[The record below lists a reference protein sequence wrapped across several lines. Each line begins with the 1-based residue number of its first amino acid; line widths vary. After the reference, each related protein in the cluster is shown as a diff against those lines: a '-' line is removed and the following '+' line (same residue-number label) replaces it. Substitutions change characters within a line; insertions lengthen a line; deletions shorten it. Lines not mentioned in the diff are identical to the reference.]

1 MHIDLSPYRDY
12 LTERAQKILTLA
24 ITETQRRDHYY
35 LAAEHIL
42 FAFMKLEGDSFDR
55 IMENIGIVPA
65 EVRRDITNRLDKSD
79 YLVEASAGIKVSPMV
94 KKILEKALANAN
106 GEGFQKIGPYNL
118 LAGIFMVEESYPAQL
133 LKEKGKE
140 PFIVINA
147 IMDEARRRI
156 EFEREL
162 RRKYEL
168 PGFLR
173 QFGINLNKLAVMDKI
188 PEIYGRDKEI
198 QKMVEI
204 LSHRE
209 RANSVMLIGEPGVGK
224 TALAEGLAWKIEF
237 EPETIPENLRDYQ
250 IVNLQMNSLV
260 AGTMF
265 RGMFEERIEKIIKEV
280 KERGNII
287 LFIDEAH
294 SIIGAGSAMGVPS
307 DAANILKSSLAKGEI
322 QIIGATTYT
331 EYMQY
336 IMEDEALAR
345 RFRTIHVK
353 EPSVSETEKILHG
366 VKKRLERVYLVSI
379 SDDAIKTAL
388 QLSMRYD
395 RGRKLPDKPINWLD
409 TACVKAYLYTR
420 DKVVRPEHV
429 FEVVSE
435 DAQIPLDMVR
445 RESVERFAD
454 LEEKLS
460 RRVVGQREAIKAL
473 GKRLRLNKGPL
484 KENFNRP
491 DGVLLFLGPTGVGK
505 TELAKA
511 LAEYLFGE
519 EDKMIRIDMS
529 EYRDGTVSIDK
540 LIGMPRGIVGSERG
554 GILTNKMRE
563 NPYTVVLLDEIEKA
577 HPDVLTLFLQVFD
590 EGWLTDGRGKK
601 VYFSD
606 AIIIMT
612 SNIGYHHFRN
622 YLKPL
627 GFLKEKESIG
637 EVKKLILQEVENR
650 FSPEFLNRID
660 DIIVF
665 SPLTEEEV
673 VEIARRYV
681 ARIQDQV
688 QSQGKKL
695 IVSERAIKAIAKEGY
710 SIKYGARYLKRKVD
724 EAVKLPV
731 TLKWHERD
739 SFYIDLDETGEVTLL
754 EEEKVLV

>member
-35 LAAEHIL
+35 LAPEHLL
-42 FAFMKLEGDSFDR
+42 FAFIRLEGESFEK
-55 IMENIGIVPA
+55 IMENIGVSPV
-65 EVRRDITNRLDKSD
+65 EVRRDIANRLEKSD
-79 YLVEASAGIKVSPMV
+79 YLVEASTGIKVSPLV

-118 LAGIFMVEESYPAQL
+118 LAGIFMVEDSYPAQL
-133 LKEKGKE
+133 LKDKGKE
-140 PFIVINA
+140 PFVVINA

-173 QFGINLNKLAVMDKI
+173 QFGINLNKLAVMDRI
-188 PEIYGRDKEI
+188 PEIYGREKEI
-198 QKMVEI
+198 QKMIEI

-224 TALAEGLAWKIEF
+224 TAIAEGLAWKIEF
-237 EPETIPENLRDYQ
+237 EPDTIPETLRDYQ

-280 KERGNII
+280 KDRGNII

-345 RFRTIHVK
+345 RFRTIYVR
-353 EPSVSETEKILHG
+353 EPTIDETEKILQG

-379 SDDAIKTAL
+379 ADNAIKTAL
-388 QLSMRYD
+388 QLSRRYD

-409 TACVKAYLYTR
+409 TACVKASLYTK
-420 DKVVRPEHV
+420 DKIVRSEHIY
-429 FEVVSE
+429 EVVSE
-435 DAQIPLDMVR
+435 EAQIPMDMVKR
-445 RESVERFAD
+445 SSVERFAD

-460 RRVVGQREAIKAL
+460 ERVVGQKEAIEAL

-511 LAEYLFGE
+511 LAEYLFGD
-519 EDKMIRIDMS
+519 EDKMIRVDMS

-540 LIGMPRGIVGSERG
+540 LIGMPRGIIGSERG
-554 GILTNKMRE
+554 GILTNRIRE
-563 NPYTVVLLDEIEKA
+563 NPYTVVLLDEVEKA

-606 AIIIMT
+606 SIIIMT
-612 SNIGYHHFRN
+612 SNIGYQHFRN

-637 EVKKLILQEVENR
+637 EVKKLILQEVENK

-673 VEIARRYV
+673 VEIAKRYV
-681 ARIQDQV
+681 VKIQKQV
-688 QSQGKKL
+688 EDEGKRL
-695 IVSERAIKAIAKEGY
+695 EVSEKAVRVVAKEGF
-710 SIKYGARYLKRKVD
+710 SIKYGARYLKRKID
-724 EAVKLPV
+724 EEIKLPV
-731 TLKWHERD
+731 TLKWHKQD
-739 SFYIDLDETGEVTLL
+739 IFFIDVDESGKVILREG
-754 EEEKVLV
+754 EKVFV

>member
-1 MHIDLSPYRDY
+1 MHIDLSPYREY
-12 LTERAQKILTLA
+12 LTERAQKILTYA

-35 LAAEHIL
+35 LAPEHL
-42 FAFMKLEGDSFDR
+42 LYAFIKLETDAFDV
-55 IMENIGIVPA
+55 IMENAGLDPA
-65 EVRRDITNRLDKSD
+65 EIKREINNRLEKSD
-79 YLVEASAGIKVSPMV
+79 YLVEASVGIKVSPLV
-94 KKILEKALANAN
+94 KKVLEKALANAN
-106 GEGFQKIGPYNL
+106 GEGYQKIGPYNL
-118 LAGIFMVEESYPAQL
+118 LAGIFMVEESYPSQL
-133 LKEKGKE
+133 VKEKGKD

-147 IMDEARRRI
+147 IMEESRRRI

-173 QFGINLNKLAVMDKI
+173 QFGINLNKLAVMGKI
-188 PEIYGRDKEI
+188 PEIFGREKEI
-198 QKMVEI
+198 RKMIEI

-237 EPETIPENLRDYQ
+237 EPESIPPNLRDYQ

-280 KERGNII
+280 KDRGNII

-345 RFRTIHVK
+345 RFRTIYVR
-353 EPSVSETEKILHG
+353 EPTYEETEKILQG
-366 VKKRLERVYLVSI
+366 VKKRLERVYLVVI
-379 SDDAIKTAL
+379 SDEALKVSL
-388 QLSMRYD
+388 QLSKRYD

-409 TACVKAYLYTR
+409 TACVKASLYTE
-420 DKVVRPEHV
+420 DKVVRAEHIY
-429 FEVVSE
+429 EVVAE
-435 DAQIPLDMVR
+435 ETQIPLDMIR
-445 RESVERFAD
+445 RNSVERFKD

-460 RRVVGQREAIKAL
+460 QRVVGQKEAIYAL

-511 LAEYLFGE
+511 LAEYLFGDE
-519 EDKMIRIDMS
+519 EKMIRLDMS
-529 EYRDGTVSIDK
+529 EYKDGTISIDK

-554 GILTNKMRE
+554 GVLTNKIRE

-590 EGWLTDGRGKK
+590 EGWLTDGKGKK

-612 SNIGYHHFRN
+612 SNIGYQHFRN

-637 EVKKLILQEVENR
+637 EVKKLIMQEVENR

-673 VEIARRYV
+673 VEIARRYIKKIQEKVEEEGKHLIVTEEAIREV
-681 ARIQDQV
+681 AR
-688 QSQGKKL
+688 
-695 IVSERAIKAIAKEGY
+695 EGF
-710 SIKYGARYLKRKVD
+710 SIKYGARYLKRKID
-724 EAVKLPV
+724 EVIKLPV
-731 TLKWHERD
+731 TLKWNERD
-739 SFYIDLDETGEVTLL
+739 YFYIDVNEEGKVVLLDKE
-754 EEEKVLV
+754 LVV

>member
-24 ITETQRRDHYY
+24 ITETQKRDHYY
-35 LAAEHIL
+35 LAPEHL
-42 FAFMKLEGDSFDR
+42 LYAFIKLENESFDR
-55 IMENIGIVPA
+55 IMENIGVDPLEIRVK
-65 EVRRDITNRLDKSD
+65 INNRLEKSD
-79 YLVEASAGIKVSPMV
+79 YLVESSSGIKVSHLV
-94 KKILEKALANAN
+94 KKVLEKALTNAN
-106 GEGFQKIGPYNL
+106 GEGYQKIGPYNL
-118 LAGIFMVEESYPAQL
+118 LAGIFMVEESYPAFL
-133 LKEKGKE
+133 LKEEGKE
-140 PFIVINA
+140 PFTVINA
-147 IMDEARRRI
+147 IMEEARRRI

-173 QFGINLNKLAVMDKI
+173 QFGVNLNKLAVMDKI
-188 PEIYGRDKEI
+188 PEIYGREEEI
-198 QKMVEI
+198 KKMIEI

-224 TALAEGLAWKIEF
+224 TAIAEGLAWKIEF
-237 EPETIPENLRDYQ
+237 ESQKIPESLRDYQ

-265 RGMFEERIEKIIKEV
+265 RGMFEERVEKIIKEV

-307 DAANILKSSLAKGEI
+307 DAANIFKSSLAKGDI

-345 RFRTIHVK
+345 RFRTIYVK
-353 EPSVSETEKILHG
+353 EPTFKETERILYG
-366 VKKRLERVYLVSI
+366 VKKRLERIYSVTI
-379 SDDAIKTAL
+379 TDEAIKTSL
-388 QLSMRYD
+388 TLSKRYE
-395 RGRKLPDKPINWLD
+395 RGRKLPDKPIGWLD
-409 TACVKAYLYTR
+409 TACVKAVLYSK
-420 DKVVRPEHV
+420 DKIVKSEHV
-429 FEVVSE
+429 YEVVAEES
-435 DAQIPLDMVR
+435 QIPLDMVMR
-445 RESVERFAD
+445 SSVERFAD
-454 LEEKLS
+454 LEEKIAQ
-460 RRVVGQREAIKAL
+460 RIVGQKEAIDAL
-473 GKRLRLNKGPL
+473 GRRLRLNKGPL

-511 LAEYLFGE
+511 LAEYLFGDE
-519 EDKMIRIDMS
+519 EKMVRLDMS

-540 LIGMPRGIVGSERG
+540 LLGMPRGIVGSERG
-554 GILTNKMRE
+554 GILTNKIRE
-563 NPYTVVLLDEIEKA
+563 NPYTVVLLDEVEKA

-612 SNIGYHHFRN
+612 SNIGYQHFRN
-622 YLKPL
+622 FLKPL
-627 GFLKEKESIG
+627 GFLKEKESVG
-637 EVKKLILQEVENR
+637 EVNKLILQEVENR

-660 DIIVF
+660 EIIVF

-673 VEIARRYV
+673 VEIARRYI
-681 ARIQDQV
+681 RKIHDQV
-688 QSQGKKL
+688 EEEGKRL
-695 IVSERAIKAIAKEGY
+695 IVSEETVRAVAREGF
-710 SIKYGARYLKRKVD
+710 SIKYGARYLKRKID
-724 EAVKLPV
+724 EVIKLPV
-731 TLKWHERD
+731 TLKWTEQD
-739 SFYIDLDETGEVTLL
+739 YFYFDLDESGKVVLR
-754 EEEKVLV
+754 EEKAVV